1 MMFAKS
7 EAPRTFSIP
16 RKRRH
21 HFHFIENPTLNKF
34 LSHILK
40 LETNFEENSVF
51 LFCFAK
57 NKIQDQTEPDI
68 DESVVD
74 NISLGKLFILF
85 HSALKEIRLT
95 FSQKTQFS
103 TGCKV
108 CFNFSLDSFML
119 FESEQCETDWPWSQI
134 HFHWLSQVN
143 VGNKVYFLIPCHE
156 LLVTI

>member
-7 EAPRTFSIP
+7 EAPRTFTIP

-68 DESVVD
+68 DESVVTFLWG
-74 NISLGKLFILF
+74 NCLFY
-85 HSALKEIRLT
+85 S
-95 FSQKTQFS
+95 TQ
-103 TGCKV
+103 
-108 CFNFSLDSFML
+108 L
-119 FESEQCETDWPWSQI
+119 
-134 HFHWLSQVN
+134 
-143 VGNKVYFLIPCHE
+143 
-156 LLVTI
+156 